1 MLDFTGKFETG
12 NVKHNYTLG
21 WTYSYFNFTQ
31 YNGYGDGDVWG
42 PGLNE
47 MVSVANPHYV
57 RDWWDSKV
65 SAASISHYT
74 TNAIY
79 LTDVFDI
86 NEHWKGM
93 LSGRFD
99 TYRYKKATAT
109 ISDGRQHYDDA
120 NRTDWQKVSTSAF
133 TYRAGL
139 VYLPIP
145 EVSLYASAA
154 SFFKPYNT
162 MYNKD
167 VIYYD
172 RNGHEFIPDDAGGEV
187 FKPQRGNQF
196 EFGARYESKWID
208 VNASVYYIRK
218 FNVVTKIG
226 EQTVQEGDEVIKKT
240 VQAQVGR
247 ATSKGFDFDI
257 TLHPVTN
264 L

>member
-1 MLDFTGKFETG
+1 
-12 NVKHNYTLG
+12 
-21 WTYSYFNFTQ
+21 
-31 YNGYGDGDVWG
+31 
-42 PGLNE
+42 
-47 MVSVANPHYV
+47 
-57 RDWWDSKV
+57 
-65 SAASISHYT
+65 
-74 TNAIY
+74 
-79 LTDVFDI
+79 
-86 NEHWKGM
+86 
-93 LSGRFD
+93 
-99 TYRYKKATAT
+99 
-109 ISDGRQHYDDA
+109 
-120 NRTDWQKVSTSAF
+120 
-133 TYRAGL
+133 
-139 VYLPIP
+139 
-145 EVSLYASAA
+145 
-154 SFFKPYNT
+154 